1 MDASRLTIT
10 FAILLIGLGLGRFV
24 VSSVGRAGDVMAAL
38 FVPPDQALGWPR
50 GVQESDAPWGWRGAT
65 SPDRQRP
72 IDRIDDDDHGSTEL
86 REWRDPPAGS
96 FVIPVRRVAPV
107 RFGVRPH

>member
-10 FAILLIGLGLGRFV
+10 FAIVLIGLGLGRFV

-50 GVQESDAPWGWRGAT
+50 GVQEGDAPWGWRGMA
-65 SPDRQRP
+65 SPAADRP
-72 IDRIDDDDHGSTEL
+72 IDRGDDDDHASSEL
-86 REWRDPPAGS
+86 REWRDPPPGS
-96 FVIPVRRVAPV
+96 FVVPVDRVAPV